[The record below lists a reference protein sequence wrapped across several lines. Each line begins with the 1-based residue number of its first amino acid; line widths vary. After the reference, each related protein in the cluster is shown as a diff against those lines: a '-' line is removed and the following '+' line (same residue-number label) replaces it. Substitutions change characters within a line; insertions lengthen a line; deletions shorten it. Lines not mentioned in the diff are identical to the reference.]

1 MNYTTIAEDLEQMPS
16 TKIITNIF
24 SAFVN
29 NNAAVVH
36 MKLNMPSVALSYL
49 NKAKT
54 MLTKAATGVEEK
66 DLHLMSLNY
75 CSYIDSITYNQALAM
90 LKSKPKES
98 YLYF

>member
-1 MNYTTIAEDLEQMPS
+1 MNFTTIAEDLEQMPS

-36 MKLNMPSVALSYL
+36 MQLNMPSVALSYL

-54 MLTKAATGVEEK
+54 ISDIISIQRCLIRTKR
-66 DLHLMSLNY
+66 
-75 CSYIDSITYNQALAM
+75 Q
-90 LKSKPKES
+90 
-98 YLYF
+98 